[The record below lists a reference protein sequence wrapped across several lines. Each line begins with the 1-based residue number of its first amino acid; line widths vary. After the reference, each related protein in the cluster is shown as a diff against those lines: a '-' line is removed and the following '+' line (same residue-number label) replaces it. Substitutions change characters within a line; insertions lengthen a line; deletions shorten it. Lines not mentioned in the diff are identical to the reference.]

1 MSSNDSPR
9 DEHTPTPPPHSPT
22 SDELAAAAAGVSD
35 DGEAKEASASAFLG
49 LDADGNGFDAADAA
63 AAARRFSKSNSLRAQ
78 SAKFIITGG
87 ISAVVDLTLTWL
99 FQIQFGLL
107 DRTGART
114 VGFVAG
120 TALAYFLNRRWTFN
134 AKASTSRL
142 AAVAATYGL
151 TYLVNLVLYRLV
163 FDLLD
168 EQMRSTTALFIAFC
182 VAQGTATLINF
193 FIQRW
198 VIFRSTRK
206 QFLVEP

>member
-1 MSSNDSPR
+1 MSSNDLPR
-9 DEHTPTPPPHSPT
+9 DEHQPTPPPHSPT
-22 SDELAAAAAGVSD
+22 RDDSADAPR
-35 DGEAKEASASAFLG
+35 DGEAKAASASAFLG
-49 LDADGNGFDAADAA
+49 LDGDGNGFDAADAA

-87 ISAVVDLTLTWL
+87 ISAVVDLALTWL

-142 AAVAATYGL
+142 AAVVATYGL
-151 TYLVNLVLYRLV
+151 TYLINMVLYRLV
-163 FDLLD
+163 FDVLD